1 MMKVNQRKLFNNRP
15 ARSKL
20 NQMGGIMASSPELMQ
35 TVQGFQRGGSI
46 YANQPSMIDSIMDFL
61 STGDAGSGVGQIQ
74 EQNAMIR
81 AGITPDDLQR
91 VQAQVT
97 PEDLR
102 RVEAATT
109 ANRAADAVEA
119 ARARPVPTGDL
130 SAAVQNIQGQLSDI
144 GALMTPA
151 QRAASEARMNVL
163 NEAQSGRLAED
174 IFGQG
179 YGMPQDQAAFM
190 MPGVTPSPEQE
201 PAVVQE
207 APQTE
212 AELAADSRDNR
223 AIVEAAKKG
232 ELGAAE
238 QVKAVVQQGTPEE
251 REQSLTDLM
260 NEFKQNAPEYKG
272 MDRGLAIAK
281 IGFAMAAGQDPR
293 AIVNISKALSDGA
306 DMMIKDEKERSAFQ
320 RQLDLSALQYGLGEV
335 GKRRAQDRLDKR
347 TFREYVAD
355 EGFTWKG
362 KKYESGDS
370 VLISQSDILRNG
382 GQIPDGLQ
390 DKAVYA
396 AGIKAASEKAKAFND
411 AVTGLK
417 EEAVLEDSA
426 ATKISEQYGTAVN
439 NFQSAEVGVQLL
451 ENAILDVAEG
461 EVTGF
466 ANGFGS
472 AMNKLA
478 NAAGIQLDQKFESVD
493 QFKATLRRAFQ
504 KLIPTTLGEAQS
516 ANSISNRDVE
526 FLADA
531 YINAGALQNGV
542 FSLAFVD
549 EDVLIGQL
557 QGAIGEFRK
566 SQRGALNQMTT
577 LEGRLYGRTMPGT
590 RAPATELVA
599 PFRQSM
605 SPYMPGQT
613 GTQSGLVKGD
623 DGVFR
628 FQ

>member
-1 MMKVNQRKLFNNRP
+1 MMNVNQRKLFKNRP
-15 ARSKL
+15 ARNKL

-35 TVQGFQRGGSI
+35 TVQGYRNGGDVTLAQMQEANDPRFFSRLGANI
-46 YANQPSMIDSIMDFL
+46 ANLPAAAYDTLVGFPASTLQNAATALQFSPFGRAMGMSEPGEERRPYVGAQPAQAAIRDILQANQPLTPEQVAAQLQTAGGGVRLDP
-61 STGDAGSGVGQIQ
+61 DATRQQLASEILGSDYRLP
-74 EQNAMIR
+74 EEP
-81 AGITPDDLQR
+81 TPD
-91 VQAQVT
+91 VAAQ
-97 PEDLR
+97 EKIK
-102 RVEAATT
+102 AAEK
-109 ANRAADAVEA
+109 AAAI
-119 ARARPVPTGDL
+119 TG
-130 SAAVQNIQGQLSDI
+130 G
-144 GALMTPA
+144 
-151 QRAASEARMNVL
+151 
-163 NEAQSGRLAED
+163 
-174 IFGQG
+174 
-179 YGMPQDQAAFM
+179 
-190 MPGVTPSPEQE
+190 
-201 PAVVQE
+201 E
-207 APQTE
+207 APQTS
-212 AELAADSRDNR
+212 AELDADSRDNR

-251 REQSLTDLM
+251 REKSIADLM

-320 RQLDLSALQYGLGEV
+320 RQVDLSALQYGLGEI
-335 GKRRAQDRLDKR
+335 GKKRAQDRLDKR

-362 KKYESGDS
+362 KKYEAGDS

-396 AGIKAASEKAKAFND
+396 AGIKAAAEKAKAFND
-411 AVTGLK
+411 AITGLK
-417 EEAVLEDSA
+417 EEAVLEDTA
-426 ATKISEQYGTAVN
+426 ATKISEQYGTAVS

-472 AMNKLA
+472 AMNKVA

-566 SQRGALNQMTT
+566 AQRGALNQMTT

-590 RAPATELVA
+590 RAPATGLVE
-599 PFRQSM
+599 PFRQNM
-605 SPYMPGQT
+605 APYMPGQT

>member
-1 MMKVNQRKLFNNRP
+1 MNVNDRKMFRKRD
-15 ARSKL
+15 ARNKL
-20 NQMGGIMASSPELMQ
+20 NQLGGIMASSPELMQ
-35 TVQGFQRGGSI
+35 TAQGFQRGGSI
-46 YANQPSMIDSIMDFL
+46 YANQPSMITSIMDFL

-81 AGITPDDLQR
+81 AGITPEDLQR
-91 VQAQVT
+91 VRAQVT
-97 PEDLR
+97 PEDIARVNERTLMHR
-102 RVEAATT
+102 RATAGDVASQMQIPQGDKT
-109 ANRAADAVEA
+109 AQI
-119 ARARPVPTGDL
+119 
-130 SAAVQNIQGQLSDI
+130 QNIESQLSDL
-144 GALMTPA
+144 GGLMTPQQQMSSQA
-151 QRAASEARMNVL
+151 GLERLIESQSEMMTYPD
-163 NEAQSGRLAED
+163 EALRSMRIGDRGELAPTE
-174 IFGQG
+174 
-179 YGMPQDQAAFM
+179 AE
-190 MPGVTPSPEQE
+190 PEQ
-201 PAVVQE
+201 PAVVEPVQP
-207 APQTE
+207 PQTSE
-212 AELAADSRDNR
+212 ELAADSQDNR

-251 REQSLTDLM
+251 QEQSLASLM

-272 MDRGLAIAK
+272 VDRGLAIAK
-281 IGFAMAAGQDPR
+281 IGFAMAAGQSPN
-293 AIVNISKALSDGA
+293 AITNISKALNDGA
-306 DMMIKDEKERSAFQ
+306 DMLIKDKRDRDAFD
-320 RQLDLSALQYGLGEV
+320 RQVQLSALQYGLGEI
-335 GKRRAQDRLDKR
+335 GKKRAQDRLDQR

-355 EGFTWKG
+355 EDGIEYNGEIYNKG
-362 KKYESGDS
+362 ENIL
-370 VLISQSDILRNG
+370 VSQADILANG
-382 GQIPDGLQ
+382 GKIPSGLA

-396 AGIKAASEKAKAFND
+396 AGIKASGEKLKAFTD
-411 AVTGLK
+411 AVDKMK
-417 EEAVLEDSA
+417 EEAVLSDTA
-426 ATKISEQYGTAVN
+426 ATKISEQYGSAVS

-466 ANGFGS
+466 ANGFGA
-472 AMNKLA
+472 AMNKVS

-566 SQRGALNQMTT
+566 SQRQALNQMTG

-590 RAPATELVA
+590 RAPASTLVD
-599 PFRQSM
+599 PYRQSM

-613 GTQSGLVKGD
+613 GTSTGLVKGD

>member
-1 MMKVNQRKLFNNRP
+1 MKVDQRKLFNNRP
-15 ARSKL
+15 ARNKL
-20 NQMGGIMASSPELMQ
+20 SQMGGIMASSPELMQ
-35 TVQGFQRGGSI
+35 TVQGYRNGGDVTLAQMQEANDPRFFSRLGANLANLPAAAYDTLVGFPASTLQNAATAVQFSPFGRALGMSEPGEERQPYVGAQPAQAALRDI
-46 YANQPSMIDSIMDFL
+46 LQANQPLTPEQVAAQLETAGGGVRLDPDATRQQLASEILGSDYRL
-61 STGDAGSGVGQIQ
+61 S
-74 EQNAMIR
+74 EEP
-81 AGITPDDLQR
+81 TPD
-91 VQAQVT
+91 VAA
-97 PEDLR
+97 EEEIKAAEE
-102 RVEAATT
+102 EAA
-109 ANRAADAVEA
+109 AI
-119 ARARPVPTGDL
+119 TG
-130 SAAVQNIQGQLSDI
+130 G
-144 GALMTPA
+144 
-151 QRAASEARMNVL
+151 
-163 NEAQSGRLAED
+163 
-174 IFGQG
+174 
-179 YGMPQDQAAFM
+179 
-190 MPGVTPSPEQE
+190 
-201 PAVVQE
+201 E

-212 AELAADSRDNR
+212 AELTADSQDNK

-232 ELGAAE
+232 ELGAEE
-238 QVKAVVQQGTPEE
+238 QVKAIVSQGTPEE
-251 REQSLTDLM
+251 REQSLASLM

-293 AIVNISKALSDGA
+293 AIVNISKALGDGA

-320 RQLDLSALQYGLGEV
+320 RQVDLSALQYGLGEI

-396 AGIKAASEKAKAFND
+396 AGIKASAEKAKAFTD
-411 AVTGLK
+411 ALDKMK
-417 EEAVLEDSA
+417 EEAVLSDTA
-426 ATKISEQYGTAVN
+426 ATKISEQYGSAVS

-472 AMNKLA
+472 AMNKVA

-549 EDVLIGQL
+549 EDVLVGQL

-566 SQRGALNQMTT
+566 SQQAALNQMTT
-577 LEGRLYGRTMPGT
+577 MEGRLYGRIMPGT
-590 RAPATELVA
+590 RAPASTLVD
-599 PFRQSM
+599 PYRQSM

-613 GTQSGLVKGD
+613 GTSTGLVKGD